1 LVFRRVILVTLY
13 RGTQQFHHDRDPRSY
28 AAHDAGVSRK
38 RVFTGKGKFTI
49 KPLCDNIAGFHS
61 VNRSDYESRRKRGN
75 TMSIVKQSA
84 LIAAVVAALWTVT
97 VHADEVV
104 LRNGDRISGK
114 VVELIDGKLSIETEY
129 AGVVKLDWS
138 QVETFSTDQPIY
150 VKIGDNVVRATV
162 SEADSGTATLS
173 SEDWL
178 ETEPIE
184 LSRLSAMNYEPK
196 PTVRVSG
203 RINIGASSTSGNTN
217 VDKTNGDIE
226 VVART
231 DKNRFALG
239 GEVNRAKNEGV
250 ETESNWLAYLKYDHF
265 ISNRWY
271 AFANMSGENDEFKD
285 IRLRTT
291 IGLGTGYQWFDT
303 EKTKLS
309 LELGVNYVNVDR
321 IVSTDTDY
329 PAARW
334 ALDFLQ
340 KLFNSKT
347 EFFHRHALFSS
358 LDDSENFFIRTR
370 TGLRLPIIE
379 NLNSTIQYN
388 YDWDDNPAPGRLKED
403 KAWLFTLGYRW

>member
-1 LVFRRVILVTLY
+1 
-13 RGTQQFHHDRDPRSY
+13 
-28 AAHDAGVSRK
+28 
-38 RVFTGKGKFTI
+38 
-49 KPLCDNIAGFHS
+49 
-61 VNRSDYESRRKRGN
+61 
-75 TMSIVKQSA
+75 M
-84 LIAAVVAALWTVT
+84 AAVIAVLLTTV

-104 LRNGDRISGK
+104 LKNGDRVTGK
-114 VVELIDGKLSIETEY
+114 VVELIDGQLSIKTEY
-129 AGVVKLDWS
+129 AGVVKIDWA
-138 QVETFSTDQPIY
+138 QVETFSTAEPIY
-150 VKIGDNVVRATV
+150 VKIGDNVVRAMV
-162 SEADSGTATLS
+162 YEADAGTATLV

-196 PTVRVSG
+196 PAVRVSG

-217 VDKTNGDIE
+217 VDTTHGEAE

-231 DKNRFALG
+231 DKNRVTLG
-239 GEVNRAKNEGV
+239 GEVNRAETDGI

-265 ISNRWY
+265 FSQRWY
-271 AFANMSGENDEFKD
+271 GFANASGENDDFKD

-291 IGLGTGYQWFDT
+291 FGLGAGYQWFDT

-309 LELGVNYVNVDR
+309 FEIGVNYVNIDR
-321 IVSTDTDY
+321 IDSEDTDY

-358 LDDSENFFIRTR
+358 LDDSQNFFIRTR
-370 TGLRLPIIE
+370 TGLRLPIVE
-379 NLNSTIQYN
+379 NLNTTIQYN
-388 YDWDDNPAPGRLKED
+388 YDYDDNPAPGRVKED